1 MSEVMLKTHLIVS
14 DIHEEYCIDWCGSI
28 ANAKPIFKNNMP
40 IFILISS
47 EERRELNTINI
58 KEIEECAKKITR
70 PRGRQA
76 VTTDIARIYIK
87 EEGGKQK
94 LLGKVTHNH
103 VKEYKQMYDKFEEI

>member
-14 DIHEEYCIDWCGSI
+14 DVHEEYCIDWCGSI

-47 EERRELNTINI
+47 EERRELNTIDI
-58 KEIEECAKKITR
+58 KKIEEVAKKITR

-76 VTTDIARIYIK
+76 VTTDITRIYIK

-94 LLGKVTHNH
+94 LLGKVIHNH
-103 VKEYKQMYDKFEEI
+103 VKEYQQMYDRFEEI